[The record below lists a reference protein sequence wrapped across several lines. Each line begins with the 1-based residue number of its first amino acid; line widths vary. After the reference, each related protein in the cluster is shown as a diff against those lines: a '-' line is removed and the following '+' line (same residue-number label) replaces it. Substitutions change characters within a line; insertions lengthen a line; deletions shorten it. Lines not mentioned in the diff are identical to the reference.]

1 MPGKWVSVYALY
13 TLILYPAYLSPLAS
27 IPNAHWSVPFSRF
40 WILKVRFERRE
51 NATLAAVHERLR
63 KGGKGYHGVVRTG
76 PAELSVDGLEGVRV
90 VYSGGGRGG
99 GGWGKGVWYGV
110 FDNYGVPCM
119 FSSKNTAEHSARKR
133 LISHVYSKSFIQSSE
148 VARAQAKEILYHR
161 LLPALI
167 NEGGAD
173 VQGREPHG
181 VDMYSIFMAAA
192 MDFIAAYVFGID
204 YGTNLLKDK
213 GYRDHLLEMYKAR
226 NDYGIYDQELTWLTG
241 FCRKIGIPFCPGWV
255 DDANRELGEWCK
267 RLCAAKAESS
277 ESSGVTGNDNSCVVW
292 NALVSGLE
300 KEAEA
305 NGKDSILYPT
315 TLSNMR
321 LSVTSELFDH
331 VLAGQETSGLTLS
344 YLSWRLS
351 QSPQLQAE
359 LRTELLG
366 LTPNMQSTN
375 SNAGV
380 ARMPDPKQLDSLP
393 LLHAVL
399 METLRLHSPI
409 PGPQPR
415 ESPRQGSQIGPYTVP
430 GGVRVAAMAYT
441 LHRDE
446 DVFPDPEKWDPTRW
460 LSSHAGDEEIKM
472 RNRQFWA
479 FSSGGR
485 MCIGSNF
492 AMQEMKLIVA
502 AIYSNYT
509 THIVDDEGM
518 AQQSDGYTGRPKKER
533 LYVRLEKVV

>member
-1 MPGKWVSVYALY
+1 M
-13 TLILYPAYLSPLAS
+13 
-27 IPNAHWSVPFSRF
+27 
-40 WILKVRFERRE
+40 
-51 NATLAAVHERLR
+51 
-63 KGGKGYHGVVRTG
+63 
-76 PAELSVDGLEGVRV
+76 
-90 VYSGGGRGG
+90 
-99 GGWGKGVWYGV
+99 WYGV

-119 FSSKNTAEHSARKR
+119 FSAKSTAEHSARKR
-133 LISHVYSKSFIQSSE
+133 LISHVYSKSFIQSSKAAK
-148 VARAQAKEILYHR
+148 VQAQEIIYNR

-167 NEGGAD
+167 HEGGTD
-173 VQGREPHG
+173 TKGREPYG

-192 MDFIAAYVFGID
+192 MDLIAAYIFGLEH
-204 YGTNLLKDK
+204 GTNLLKDK

-226 NDYGIYDQELTWLTG
+226 NDYSLYDQELPWLTG
-241 FCRKIGIPFCPGWV
+241 LCRKIGIPLCPDWV

-267 RLCAAKAESS
+267 RLCAAKAENS
-277 ESSGVTGNDNSCVVW
+277 ESRCEMEHDNGSVVW
-292 NALVSGLE
+292 NTLVNGLE
-300 KEAEA
+300 REVET
-305 NGKDSILYPT
+305 NGKDSVLYPT
-315 TLSNMR
+315 ALSNMR

-366 LTPNMQSTN
+366 LTPNMRLPTN
-375 SNAGV
+375 GHPGA
-380 ARMPDPKQLDSLP
+380 AELPDPKQLDSLP

-409 PGPQPR
+409 PGPQLR
-415 ESPRQGSQIGPYTVP
+415 ESPKQGSQIGPYTIP
-430 GGVRVAAMAYT
+430 GGVRAAAMAYT
-441 LHRDE
+441 LHRHE
-446 DVFPDPEKWDPTRW
+446 YVFPNPENWDPTRW
-460 LSSHAGDEEIKM
+460 LSSHADEEEIKL

-518 AQQSDGYTGRPKKER
+518 AQQSDGYTGRPKNER
-533 LYVRLEKVV
+533 LYLRLEKVV